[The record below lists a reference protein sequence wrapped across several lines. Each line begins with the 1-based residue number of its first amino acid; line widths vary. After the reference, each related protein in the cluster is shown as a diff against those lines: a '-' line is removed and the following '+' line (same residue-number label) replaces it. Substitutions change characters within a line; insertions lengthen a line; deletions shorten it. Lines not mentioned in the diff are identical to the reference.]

1 MKKKLINHINSL
13 SIILFLAIYF
23 LINYFKPSILYLD
36 NGALREFG
44 LNQKNKTIIPIW
56 LIVFILAILS
66 YLSTLYFVKVIL

>member
-1 MKKKLINHINSL
+1 MKKNLINHINSL

-66 YLSTLYFVKVIL
+66 YLSTLYFVKVVL

>member
-1 MKKKLINHINSL
+1 MKKNLINHINSL